1 MSIPSIGDQAKSVG
15 NTIQTPTVFNNDM
28 EVERGRGRE
37 GEREELGGGRERERG
52 EGRRKGRLGQSV
64 AASMRLQSWSHTVWI
79 LIWTNQQNSFS
90 LSEKMSRDWE

>member
-1 MSIPSIGDQAKSVG
+1 
-15 NTIQTPTVFNNDM
+15 M

-52 EGRRKGRLGQSV
+52 EGKKKGKLGQPV

-90 LSEKMSRDWE
+90 LLEKMSRDWE